1 MKILHEVLEIY
12 VYQTCRRDVTEEVL
26 QNFKSIKH
34 PSQCLSLL
42 LLLLVSRLDVIV
54 LADGL
59 FKLYCHCS
67 LLDYSFFEE
76 FAGALMI

>member
-26 QNFKSIKH
+26 QNQSTKNL
-34 PSQCLSLL
+34 SQCLSLL
-42 LLLLVSRLDVIV
+42 LLLLVSLLDVIV

-59 FKLYCHCS
+59 FKLYCNCS

-76 FAGALMI
+76 FAGAIMN